1 MKISS
6 STNMNGNN
14 NKCQSYKGTPVK
26 PIVIREIF
34 GDLGRN
40 VGANIGAAEQK
51 LILAST
57 AVLFRPLIDLKFA
70 EEDKKVDSAIQSAS
84 KAIAGGI
91 TGVAIRAFFIKLAEK
106 LIKLRGE
113 VFEDKLKRKI
123 YSADEIIALKEKYGN
138 YISKTSLLLLPKKVD
153 QTNITEPIKA
163 AHQKAQY
170 AKSLGGL
177 VAVLVMAFYTNTAW
191 DAPLTEDFIKF
202 FNGVIKEKKSPLE
215 SLTTVVQDRHKTI
228 KNWFENKK
236 QKATKQINKI
246 NHFLKL
252 TKNETE

>member
-6 STNMNGNN
+6 STNMNGN
-14 NKCQSYKGTPVK
+14 KTSSQSFKGIPVK
-26 PIVIREIF
+26 QIIIPELL
-34 GDLGRN
+34 GDIGRN
-40 VGANIGAAEQK
+40 VGANIGGAEQK

-57 AVLFRPLIDLKFA
+57 AVFLRPLIDLKFA

-91 TGVAIRAFFIKLAEK
+91 TGVAIRAFFIKLADK

-113 VFEDKLKRKI
+113 VFDEKLKEKI
-123 YSADEIIALKEKYGN
+123 YTADEMIALKEKYGD
-138 YISKTSLLLLPKKVD
+138 YISKISLLLLPKKVD
-153 QTNITEPIKA
+153 KTNITEPIKA

-202 FNGVIKEKKSPLE
+202 FNGIIKEKKTPLE

-236 QKATKQINKI
+236 QKAKNQINKI
-246 NHFLKL
+246 NSFLKL